1 MALND
6 IKLKAFKITEE
17 DLVEQNFFRE
27 GVHEVIITSAEFFET
42 DDKKIFLELKLTGS
56 NDEEGSTRLYF
67 TEDAKKISLDT
78 IRKILVHNASDDET
92 KDKIREAYKKI
103 TNLAQL
109 NPFALRLVDKQAWL
123 KIEKSDKTYTSKET
137 GEIKHS
143 YNRNIYGFEPKMK
156 AAPSESKTDTQNNTA
171 SKPTAEQISQV
182 EAVVDAL
189 PEQDDI
195 DLTDIPFKKG

>member
-42 DDKKIFLELKLTGS
+42 DDKKIYLELGIMGS
-56 NDEEGSTRLYF
+56 SDEQDTVRLYF
-67 TEDAKKISLDT
+67 TEGAKKISLDT

-123 KIEKSDKTYTSKET
+123 KVEKSDKTYTSKET

-156 AAPSESKTDTQNNTA
+156 NEESK
-171 SKPTAEQISQV
+171 AETEPKEEKAEVVEKV
-182 EAVVDAL
+182 EAVVGEL
-189 PEQDDI
+189 PPQDDI
-195 DLTDIPFKKG
+195 DLTDIPF

>member
-6 IKLKAFKITEE
+6 IKLKTFKITEE

-42 DDKKIFLELKLTGS
+42 DDKKIYLELGIMGS
-56 NDEEGSTRLYF
+56 NDEQDTARLYF
-67 TEDAKKISLDT
+67 TDGAKKISIDT
-78 IRKILVHNASDDET
+78 IRKILVHNAPDDET

-123 KIEKSDKTYTSKET
+123 KIEKSDKTET

-156 AAPSESKTDTQNNTA
+156 AVPSESKINTQDNTV
-171 SKPTAEQISQV
+171 SKPTAEQVAQV

-195 DLTDIPFKKG
+195 DLTDIPF

>member
-6 IKLKAFKITEE
+6 IKLKTFKITEE

-42 DDKKIFLELKLTGS
+42 DDKKIYLELGIMGS
-56 NDEEGSTRLYF
+56 NDEQDTARLYF
-67 TEDAKKISLDT
+67 TEGAKKISIDT

-109 NPFALRLVDKQAWL
+109 SPFVLRLVDKQAWL

-156 AAPSESKTDTQNNTA
+156 TTLSESRTDTQGNTV
-171 SKPTAEQISQV
+171 SKPTAEQVAQV

-195 DLTDIPFKKG
+195 DLTDIPF

>member
-6 IKLKAFKITEE
+6 VKLKAFKITEE

-27 GVHEVIITSAEFFET
+27 GVHEVLITAAEFFES

-92 KDKIREAYKKI
+92 KDKIREAYKKV
-103 TNLAQL
+103 TSLAQL
-109 NPFALRLVDKQAWL
+109 VPFTLKLVDKQAWY
-123 KIEKSDKTYTSKET
+123 KVEKSDKTYTDKET
-137 GEIKHS
+137 GEIKTG
-143 YNRNIYGFEPKMK
+143 YNRNIYGFEPRMK
-156 AAPSESKTDTQNNTA
+156 PVAPVATETKAETAAQSTSEQT
-171 SKPTAEQISQV
+171 
-182 EAVVDAL
+182 EAVESAVGAL
-189 PEQDDI
+189 PVQDDI
-195 DLTDIPFKKG
+195 DLTDIPF

>member
-6 IKLKAFKITEE
+6 VKMKVFKITEE

-42 DDKKIFLELKLTGS
+42 DDQKIYLELGIMGS
-56 NDEEGSTRLYF
+56 NDEQDTVRLYF
-67 TEDAKKISLDT
+67 TDGAKKISLDT
-78 IRKILVHNASDDET
+78 IRKILVHNAPDEET
-92 KDKIREAYKKI
+92 KGKIREAYKKI

-109 NPFALRLVDKQAWL
+109 NPFALRLIDKQAWL

-156 AAPSESKTDTQNNTA
+156 KVTPSESKTDTQDNTA
-171 SKPTAEQISQV
+171 SKPTAEQVTQV
-182 EAVVDAL
+182 EAAVDAL

-195 DLTDIPFKKG
+195 DLTDIPF

>member
-6 IKLKAFKITEE
+6 IKLKTFKITEE

-42 DDKKIFLELKLTGS
+42 DDKKIYLELGIMGS
-56 NDEEGSTRLYF
+56 NDEQDTARLYF
-67 TEDAKKISLDT
+67 TEGAKKISIDT
-78 IRKILVHNASDDET
+78 IRKILVHNAPDDET

-109 NPFALRLVDKQAWL
+109 NPFALKLIDKQAWF

-137 GEIKHS
+137 GEIKYS

-156 AAPSESKTDTQNNTA
+156 ATPSESKTSTQDTV
-171 SKPTAEQISQV
+171 SKPTAEQVAQV

-195 DLTDIPFKKG
+195 DLTDIPF

>member
-6 IKLKAFKITEE
+6 VKLKTFKITEE

-42 DDKKIFLELKLTGS
+42 DDKKVYLELGIMGS
-56 NDEEGSTRLYF
+56 NDEQDTARLYF
-67 TEDAKKISLDT
+67 TEGAKKISLDT
-78 IRKILVHNASDDET
+78 IRKILVHNAPDDET

-109 NPFALRLVDKQAWL
+109 HPFALRLVDKQAWL

-143 YNRNIYGFEPKMK
+143 YNRNIYGFEPRM
-156 AAPSESKTDTQNNTA
+156 
-171 SKPTAEQISQV
+171 KPTTQPTNEAKTEAVPQPAQEQTAAV
-182 EAVVDAL
+182 EAVVGEL
-189 PEQDDI
+189 PAQDNI
-195 DLTDIPFKKG
+195 DLTDIPF

>member
-1 MALND
+1 MAIND
-6 IKLKAFKITEE
+6 VKMKIFKITEE

-42 DDKKIFLELKLTGS
+42 DDQKIYLELGIMGS
-56 NDEEGSTRLYF
+56 NDEQDTARLYF
-67 TEDAKKISLDT
+67 TDGAKKISLDT
-78 IRKILVHNASDDET
+78 IRKILVHNAPDEET

-109 NPFALRLVDKQAWL
+109 NPFVLRLVDKQAWL

-156 AAPSESKTDTQNNTA
+156 TTPSESKTNTQGNTV
-171 SKPTAEQISQV
+171 SKPTAEQVAQV
-182 EAVVDAL
+182 EAAVDAL

-195 DLTDIPFKKG
+195 DLTDIPF